1 MIITLLIVAAL
12 VAVVLILAVL
22 KPADFYYERRA
33 VLAASPEE
41 IFPHVNELKRW
52 LAWSPWEKMDPA
64 MQRTFT
70 GPPAGIGAVYAWDG
84 NRQIGAGRM
93 TITDSQSGALVRIRL
108 EFFRP
113 FACTNRVE
121 FTFRTTPD
129 GTAVTWS
136 MAGTNKFTGRLMGVF
151 INMDKMCGA
160 QFEEGL
166 ENLRKVTEPKS
177 WPASRG
183 I

>member
-12 VAVVLILAVL
+12 LAVVLLLAVL
-22 KPADFYYERRA
+22 QPKDFCYERRA
-33 VLAASPEE
+33 VVAASPEE

-64 MQRTFT
+64 MRRTFA

-93 TITDSQSGALVRIRL
+93 TVTDSQPATLVRIRL

-113 FACTNRVE
+113 FACINRVE
-121 FTFRTTPD
+121 FTFRKTAN

-136 MAGTNKFTGRLMGVF
+136 MAGTNKFIGRVMGVF
-151 INMDKMCGA
+151 INMDKMCGT
-160 QFEEGL
+160 QFAEGL
-166 ENLRKVTEPKS
+166 ENLRRVVERSAAVPG
-177 WPASRG
+177 PA
-183 I
+183 